1 MDRVTAVTA
10 TGATLVLQLP
20 RVKTG
25 GGGGRETVYLD
36 EVHCCVFLRFLRRA
50 TAQRAFLLLR
60 LDDSRLRFW
69 RRLRRRTQGEAFKK
83 AEDV

>member
-36 EVHCCVFLRFLRRA
+36 DIMLRIFAVF
-50 TAQRAFLLLR
+50 AQGDCARAFLLLR

>member
-36 EVHCCVFLRFLRRA
+36 DI
-50 TAQRAFLLLR
+50 LLR
-60 LDDSRLRFW
+60 IFAVFA
-69 RRLRRRTQGEAFKK
+69 QGDC
-83 AEDV
+83 AESIFVIAPR